1 MTNSHFAEK
10 INLFNDKYA
19 YKLVPKNYAVMATCD
34 HKLRLD
40 GYDNYWFS
48 GSKYARDK
56 VDFKV
61 IMKEFFDIPWLLYIY
76 VQLQYLLSDASLKS
90 FILLI
95 LH

>member
-1 MTNSHFAEK
+1 MTISHFAEK
-10 INLFNDKYA
+10 INLFNGKYECKFA
-19 YKLVPKNYAVMATCD
+19 PNNYAKMANFD

-40 GYDNYWFS
+40 GYDTYWFS